1 MGGSSEDIVEAGQ
14 TTVGTL
20 DYSLTA
26 LNLSRDINAVTRESS
41 LSEGGDSFVV
51 SSEPCSDGE
60 RA

>member
-41 LSEGGDSFVV
+41 LSEGRDSFVV
-51 SSEPCSDGE
+51 SPEPCSDGE